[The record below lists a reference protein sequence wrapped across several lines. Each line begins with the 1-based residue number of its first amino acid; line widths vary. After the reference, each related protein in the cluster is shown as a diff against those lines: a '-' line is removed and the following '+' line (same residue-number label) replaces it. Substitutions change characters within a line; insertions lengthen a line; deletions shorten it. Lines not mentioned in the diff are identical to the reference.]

1 VDILKIGYEMKGNKR
16 ELSEMV
22 IFVTAVHLARIKRQ
36 IDESYNVTMVL
47 SLSYDHFVH
56 IKSGNSTVISPR

>member
-1 VDILKIGYEMKGNKR
+1 MKGNKQ

-47 SLSYDHFVH
+47 SLSYDYFVH